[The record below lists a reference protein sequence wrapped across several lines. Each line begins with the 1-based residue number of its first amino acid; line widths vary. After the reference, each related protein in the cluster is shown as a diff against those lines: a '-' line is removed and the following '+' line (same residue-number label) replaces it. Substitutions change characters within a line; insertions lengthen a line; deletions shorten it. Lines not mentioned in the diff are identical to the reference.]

1 MGVRRQIYLQDGDD
15 RLLEEKSK
23 ESGVSVSELVR
34 RAIQEC
40 YGGGKQLT
48 WDEFFAWP
56 GVQVG
61 TADRGWNYD
70 PLFDEDLDAE
80 IDAAI
85 DARESRQ
92 QE

>member
-1 MGVRRQIYLQDGDD
+1 MGVRRQIYLQDSDD

-34 RAIQEC
+34 RAIHEC

-56 GVQVG
+56 GVRVG
-61 TADRGWNYD
+61 TADRGWVYD
-70 PLFDEDLDAE
+70 ALLDGDLDAE

-85 DARESRQ
+85 EARGAERR
-92 QE
+92 E

>member
-1 MGVRRQIYLQDGDD
+1 MGVRRQIYLQDSDD

-56 GVQVG
+56 GVKVG
-61 TADRGWNYD
+61 SGDGGGSYD
-70 PLFDEDLDAE
+70 PLFDEDLDSE

-85 DARESRQ
+85 EAGESRQ
-92 QE
+92 